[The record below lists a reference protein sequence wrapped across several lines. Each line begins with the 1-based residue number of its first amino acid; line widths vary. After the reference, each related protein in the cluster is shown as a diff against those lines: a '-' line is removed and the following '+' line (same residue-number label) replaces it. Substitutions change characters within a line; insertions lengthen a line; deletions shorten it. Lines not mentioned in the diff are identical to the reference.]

1 MAEKEKATQER
12 EPRIGVYV
20 CHCGI
25 NIAHTVDVRRV
36 AEAIGKLPNVV
47 VSETYPYMCS
57 DPGQNL
63 IKEAV
68 RKHDLTGVVVAA
80 CSPRM
85 HEPTFRTAVS
95 DVGINPYMFDM
106 ANIREQCS
114 WIHDDTDEAT
124 AKAIDLVRAAV
135 ARASHLAPLTE
146 REVPVTPSALVVGGG
161 IAGIQAALDIAD
173 AGYQVH
179 LVEKEGTIG
188 GHMAQLD
195 KTFPTLDCSACI
207 LTPRM
212 VDVSRH
218 PNIDLMTY
226 SELAD
231 IQGYVG
237 NFTATV
243 RQKPRYVDLEKCT
256 NCGLCYAN
264 CPIRNVPQLREPPG
278 VPRDLALEDRRKLDE
293 MIAEHGADAEQLIQI
308 LQDVNVEY
316 NYLPADALKYVG
328 YRIGVPPATIYH
340 VASFYTA
347 FSLEQRGRRII
358 KVCMG
363 TACHARGAVRVLEE
377 IERTLGIGP
386 GETTAD
392 MEYTL
397 LTVNCLGCCA
407 LGPVVVVDN
416 EYHSVSPGEA
426 ESILALPSWA
436 RPDAADAG
444 GGGSAAEGT
453 E

>member
-1 MAEKEKATQER
+1 VTRDR

-25 NIAHTVDVRRV
+25 NIAYTVDVRRV
-36 AEAIGKLPNVV
+36 ADAIGKLPNVV

-63 IKEAV
+63 IKDDIK
-68 RKHDLTGVVVAA
+68 KHDLTGVVVAA

-114 WIHDDTDEAT
+114 WIHDDTEEAT

-135 ARASHLAPLTE
+135 ARASHLEPLTE

-161 IAGIQAALDIAD
+161 IAGIQAALDIAE

-278 VPRDLALEDRRKLDE
+278 VPRDLALEDRTKLDE
-293 MIAEHGADAEQLIQI
+293 MIAEHGAEAEQLIQI

-328 YRIGVPPATIYH
+328 YRIGVSPATIYH

-426 ESILALPSWA
+426 ESILALPSGKRSEA
-436 RPDAADAG
+436 RG

>member
-1 MAEKEKATQER
+1 MSENEKATQER

-25 NIAHTVDVRRV
+25 NIAYTVDVRHV

-63 IKEAV
+63 IKADIE
-68 RKHDLTGVVVAA
+68 KHDLTGVVVAA

-85 HEPTFRTAVS
+85 HEPTFRKAVS

-114 WIHDDTDEAT
+114 WIHDETDEAT

-135 ARASHLAPLTE
+135 ARASHLEPLTE

-179 LVEKEGTIG
+179 LVEKDGTIG

-207 LTPRM
+207 LTPKM
-212 VDVSRH
+212 VDASRH
-218 PNIDLMTY
+218 PKIDLMTY
-226 SELAD
+226 SEVEN
-231 IQGYVG
+231 IEGYVG

-243 RQKPRYVDLEKCT
+243 RQKARYVDLEKCT

-264 CPIRNVPQLREPPG
+264 CPIRNAPQLREPPG
-278 VPRDLALEDRRKLDE
+278 IPRDLADGDRKRLDE
-293 MIAEHGADAEQLIQI
+293 IIADHGADREQLIQI
-308 LQDVNVEY
+308 LQDVNAEH
-316 NYLPADALKYVG
+316 NHLPVDALKYVA
-328 YRIGVPPATIYH
+328 YRLGVEPATIYH

-347 FSLEQRGRRII
+347 FSLEPRGRRII

-377 IERTLGIGP
+377 LERTLGIGP

-392 MEYTL
+392 MEFTL

-416 EYHSVSPGEA
+416 DYHSVSPGEA
-426 ESILALPSWA
+426 ESLLAFP
-436 RPDAADAG
+436 AG
-444 GGGSAAEGT
+444 A
-453 E
+453 

>member
-1 MAEKEKATQER
+1 
-12 EPRIGVYV
+12 
-20 CHCGI
+20 
-25 NIAHTVDVRRV
+25 
-36 AEAIGKLPNVV
+36 
-47 VSETYPYMCS
+47 
-57 DPGQNL
+57 
-63 IKEAV
+63 
-68 RKHDLTGVVVAA
+68 
-80 CSPRM
+80 
-85 HEPTFRTAVS
+85 
-95 DVGINPYMFDM
+95 M

-124 AKAIDLVRAAV
+124 TKAIDLVRAAV
-135 ARASHLAPLTE
+135 ARASHLEPLVE
-146 REVPVTPSALVVGGG
+146 REVPVTPSALVIGGG
-161 IAGIQAALDIAD
+161 IAGIQASLDIAE

-207 LTPRM
+207 LTPKM

-243 RQKPRYVDLEKCT
+243 REKPRYVDLEKCT

-264 CPIRNVPQLREPPG
+264 CPIRNVPQLREPTG
-278 VPRDLALEDRRKLDE
+278 IPRGLAESDRKKLDE
-293 MIAEHGADAEQLIQI
+293 MIAEHGADTEQLIQI

-316 NYLPADALKYVG
+316 NYLPVDALKYVA
-328 YRIGVPPATIYH
+328 YRLGVDPATIYH

-347 FSLEQRGRRII
+347 FSLEERGRRII
-358 KVCMG
+358 KVCVG

-377 IERTLGIGP
+377 LERTLGIGP
-386 GETTAD
+386 GETTED

-426 ESILALPSWA
+426 GSLVALP
-436 RPDAADAG
+436 AG
-444 GGGSAAEGT
+444 T
-453 E
+453 